1 MSTAAGRYQI
11 NAPTWDEYAK
21 KLNLPNFS
29 PPNQDK
35 AAWAIANDRYRRA
48 TGGGSLDDALT
59 SGNASSIKAAGRFL
73 GRTWTSFPGGSE
85 QRLTEREY
93 LDNYRMNLQA
103 WEGRMPIPQARPATF
118 EERVGNTVEDSSQGP
133 LANALMERVEQ
144 MRRSVAPRPTSHA
157 RQFWDDLVPDRG
169 SLKDVSRDW
178 LE

>member
-1 MSTAAGRYQI
+1 
-11 NAPTWDEYAK
+11 
-21 KLNLPNFS
+21 
-29 PPNQDK
+29 
-35 AAWAIANDRYRRA
+35 
-48 TGGGSLDDALT
+48 
-59 SGNASSIKAAGRFL
+59 
-73 GRTWTSFPGGSE
+73 
-85 QRLTEREY
+85 
-93 LDNYRMNLQA
+93 
-103 WEGRMPIPQARPATF
+103 MPIPQARPATF